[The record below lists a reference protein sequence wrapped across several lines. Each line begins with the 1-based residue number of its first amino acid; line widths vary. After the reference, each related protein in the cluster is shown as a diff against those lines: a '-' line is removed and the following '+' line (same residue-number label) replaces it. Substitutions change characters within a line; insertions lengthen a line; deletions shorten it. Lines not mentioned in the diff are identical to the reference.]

1 MVNTPPV
8 TPPGSV
14 HGHTPPHSMHNEEP
28 DNETN
33 VEFTKISKLDFGDPL
48 YLHASDTVSTPLIGF
63 KLLGTDN
70 YKVWSCAM
78 ELALQTKNKIGFI
91 DGTCLKSVDNL
102 VLASQWDRCNAV
114 VLTWILGCVSQEL
127 YLGQI
132 FSKNGTN
139 VWQELKDTY
148 DKIDGSVIFN
158 LHHKINS
165 LTQNGSSLSEYYH
178 NLTSLWKQY
187 DSMVTLPMCT
197 CAAATTVKSHNDLLR
212 LMQFLMG
219 LDDV

>member
-1 MVNTPPV
+1 MVN

-14 HGHTPPHSMHNEEP
+14 HGHTPPHSVHNEEP

-33 VEFTKISKLDFGDPL
+33 VEFTKICKLDFGDPL
-48 YLHASDTVSTPLIGF
+48 YLHASDTVNTPLISF
-63 KLLGTDN
+63 KLLGIDN

-91 DGTCLKSVDNL
+91 IGTCLKFVDNL

-114 VLTWILGCVSQEL
+114 VLNWILGCVSQEL

-132 FSKNGTN
+132 FSKNATN

-187 DSMVTLPMCT
+187 DSMVTLPMCI
-197 CAAATTVKSHNDLLR
+197 CAAATTVKSHN
-212 LMQFLMG
+212 F
-219 LDDV
+219 